1 MYQIQ
6 TQYIIGNNQIWVLQL
21 APNDPIYQ
29 YDDIEQANT
38 KLSELQTNDSSGRQ
52 YRIVEI

>member
-38 KLSELQTNDSSGRQ
+38 KLLELQTNDSSGRQ